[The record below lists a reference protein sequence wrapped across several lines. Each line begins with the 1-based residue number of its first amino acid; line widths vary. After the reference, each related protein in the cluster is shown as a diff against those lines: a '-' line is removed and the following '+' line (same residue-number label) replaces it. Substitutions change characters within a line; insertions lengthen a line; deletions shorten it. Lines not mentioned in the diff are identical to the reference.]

1 MANTQAQGT
10 KPDDK
15 RESGMPGGGQGR
27 KDEIEPTGIYPV
39 SEMEGASPD
48 AKVQGEMSFGQ
59 GERGAAG
66 YEDAGSSGIIPDKE
80 LTGDGNG

>member
-1 MANTQAQGT
+1 
-10 KPDDK
+10 
-15 RESGMPGGGQGR
+15 
-27 KDEIEPTGIYPV
+27 
-39 SEMEGASPD
+39 
-48 AKVQGEMSFGQ
+48 MSFGQ